1 MISRVVN
8 VVVVGENT
16 IFVKAEY
23 DISVAFVVTVV
34 VIVETPRIISYSL
47 SSCNGGA
54 HSLGNSTCS

>member
-34 VIVETPRIISYSL
+34 VIVETPVL
-47 SSCNGGA
+47 
-54 HSLGNSTCS
+54 